1 MPDTPTT
8 SVPTASAPTQQPT
21 PAPQPTKWWGESI
34 TIWGAFLTAVTT
46 VAPAIFAA
54 FGIEIPADLL
64 QKLGGQTGALIQAVI
79 GLAGTLMTI
88 AGRLRATTTL
98 ERRIVKLHL

>member
-1 MPDTPTT
+1 MPDSATAPVTT
-8 SVPTASAPTQQPT
+8 DPSANSAPNAQP
-21 PAPQPTKWWGESI
+21 AKWWGESM
-34 TIWGAFLTAVTT
+34 TIWGAFLTAITT

-54 FGIEIPADLL
+54 FGIEIPAELL
-64 QKLGGQTGALIQAVI
+64 QKLGGQTGALIQAAI

-88 AGRLRATTTL
+88 IGRLRATTTL